1 MIKNGDNYLLST
13 LQATKN
19 IHDGV
24 AICTFCQR
32 ISFIWI
38 ICASFKGVASWAS
51 QVYAASSQIYKSKQK
66 KGREERGGGGGE
78 LTNNLNMHTPFHQM
92 PLCCYY
98 MWIFFHKSKLNMHK
112 VPPNST
118 PNNSSFIPLAK
129 INNTNPT
136 KFSLIIK

>member
-1 MIKNGDNYLLST
+1 MLL
-13 LQATKN
+13 LKVLLHGHLKFMQQAPKYIN
-19 IHDGV
+19 PNK
-24 AICTFCQR
+24 R
-32 ISFIWI
+32 
-38 ICASFKGVASWAS
+38 K
-51 QVYAASSQIYKSKQK
+51 
-66 KGREERGGGGGE
+66 EEKGE

-92 PLCCYY
+92 PLCYY